1 MPGIHWGSF
10 FAGWVT
16 GVATASLGKRLR
28 PALVEL
34 ASSAY
39 QVSDSIAA
47 RLAMR
52 REDAEDLLAEARA
65 RARGVRRPAAQR
77 RTAAKTRMKGTR
89 RTRTARAAL
98 H

>member
-1 MPGIHWGSF
+1 MFGIHWGSF

-28 PALVEL
+28 PAIVEL
-34 ASSAY
+34 AGGAY
-39 QVSDSIAA
+39 QLSDSLAA

-65 RARGVRRPAAQR
+65 RARNARRPAQA
-77 RTAAKTRMKGTR
+77 RTASRKKKSAR
-89 RTRTARAAL
+89 RTRAARTAL